1 MLRPATIL
9 AVLLAAF
16 PARAE
21 SPRLVTAGSAVT
33 EIAAAIGLAPQIV
46 AVDTSGKEIEGM
58 GDKPDVG
65 YVRMLG
71 AEGILSQK
79 PELVIVSGEAGPPPV
94 LEQIKAAGVEV
105 VVIPNGHS
113 LDNIDDK
120 IRAVAAATGR
130 AEEGEKL
137 IAKVEADVQTLRA
150 ATSGN
155 QGERPDV
162 VFLLARHGGNLMAA
176 GRETAAHAMIEASG
190 GRNICAD
197 FTGYKPLSAEI
208 FAAATPEFVIVSES
222 VGGDDAQ
229 LLASIPGL
237 GATPAGR
244 ELRVIRVD
252 DAAFL
257 GFGPRTPSAATEVA
271 AALRQR

>member
-1 MLRPATIL
+1 MIRSATIL
-9 AVLLAAF
+9 AVLFSALT
-16 PARAE
+16 ARAE
-21 SPRLVTAGSAVT
+21 SPRLVTAGAAVT
-33 EIAAAIGLAPQIV
+33 EIAAALGLAPQIV

-79 PELVIVSGEAGPPPV
+79 PDLVLVSGEAGPPPV
-94 LEQIKAAGVEV
+94 LEQIRAAGVEV
-105 VVIPNGHS
+105 VAIPNGHS

-130 AEEGEKL
+130 VDEGEQL
-137 IAKVEADVQTLRA
+137 VAKVEADVQTLRA
-150 ATSGN
+150 ATAGPDD
-155 QGERPDV
+155 QRPGV

-176 GRETAAHAMIEASG
+176 GNDTAAHAMIEASG
-190 GRNICAD
+190 GRNICAG
-197 FTGYKPLSAEI
+197 FSGYKPLSAEI
-208 FAAATPEFVIVSES
+208 FAAATPDFVIVSES

-229 LLASIPGL
+229 LLASVPGL
-237 GATPAGR
+237 GASAAGR

-271 AALRQR
+271 AILRQP

>member
-1 MLRPATIL
+1 MLRSATIL
-9 AVLLAAF
+9 AVLLCAF
-16 PARAE
+16 TVRAE
-21 SPRLVTAGSAVT
+21 PSRVVTAGAAVT
-33 EIAAAIGLAPQIV
+33 EIAAALGLGPRIV

-79 PELVIVSGEAGPPPV
+79 PDLVLVSGEAGPPPV
-94 LEQIKAAGVEV
+94 LEQIRAAGVDV
-105 VVIPNGHS
+105 VVVPDAHS

-120 IRAVAAATGR
+120 IRIVAAATGR
-130 AEEGEKL
+130 SADGEKL
-137 IAKVEADVQTLRA
+137 IARVEADVQSLRA
-150 ATSGN
+150 ATAAS
-155 QGERPDV
+155 QGERPGV
-162 VFLLARHGGNLMAA
+162 VFLLARHGGSLMAA
-176 GRETAAHAMIEASG
+176 GTETAAHAMIEASG
-190 GRNICAD
+190 GRNVCAD
-197 FTGYKPLSAEI
+197 FSGYKPLSAEI
-208 FAAATPEFVIVSES
+208 FAAATPDFVIVSES

-229 LLASIPGL
+229 LLASVPGL

-257 GFGPRTPSAATEVA
+257 GFGPSTPSAATEVA
-271 AALRQR
+271 AALRAP

>member
-1 MLRPATIL
+1 MLRSATIL
-9 AVLLAAF
+9 AVLCFALVAH
-16 PARAE
+16 AE

-33 EIAAAIGLAPQIV
+33 EIAAALGLTPQIV

-58 GDKPDVG
+58 ENKPDVG

-79 PELVIVSGEAGPPPV
+79 PDLVIVSGEAGPPPV

-105 VVIPNGHS
+105 VVIPNGYS

-120 IRAVAAATGR
+120 IRAIAAATGR
-130 AEEGEKL
+130 RGDGEKL
-137 IAKVEADVQTLRA
+137 VAKVEADLQTLRA
-150 ATSGN
+150 ATAGN
-155 QGERPDV
+155 QGERAGV

-176 GRETAAHAMIEASG
+176 GRDTAAHAMIEASG
-190 GRNICAD
+190 GRNIGAD

-208 FAAATPEFVIVSES
+208 FAAATPDFVIVSKS

-229 LLASIPGL
+229 LLTSVPGL
-237 GATPAGR
+237 GATPSGR

-271 AALRQR
+271 AALRRP